1 MYIVI
6 EFSSSAKWAQIVTY
20 ENGENKVFNSK
31 KEAKEEASLCQNAIV
46 VKTPY

>member
-6 EFSSSAKWAQIVTY
+6 EFDSSAKWASIVTY
-20 ENGENKVFNSK
+20 ENGENKVFDTKKDAK
-31 KEAKEEASLCQNAIV
+31 KEADFCQNAII

>member
-6 EFSSSAKWAQIVTY
+6 EFTSSAKWAAIVTY
-20 ENGENKVFNSK
+20 ENGENKVFDTK
-31 KEAKEEASLCQNAIV
+31 KEAQKEANLCQNAIV